1 VPTGP
6 KLFFDPAIYFT
17 VYLFFLPDDPDSVS
31 FLDDPVGRIDVVV
44 VEVFVAFIVKV
55 VFVVVKV
62 FVALDIVVEV
72 LVAFIVYIV
81 DIVDDVFVVVFV
93 VLKVL

>member
-1 VPTGP
+1 MTLVV
-6 KLFFDPAIYFT
+6 FWSAIYFT
-17 VYLFFLPDDPDSVS
+17 VYLFFLPDDPDFVS

-55 VFVVVKV
+55 VYVVVKV
-62 FVALDIVVEV
+62 FVALDVVVEV
-72 LVAFIVYIV
+72 LVAFIV
-81 DIVDDVFVVVFV
+81 DNFVVVFINDVFV

>member
-1 VPTGP
+1 VPTVP

-17 VYLFFLPDDPDSVS
+17 VYLFFLPDDPDFVS
-31 FLDDPVGRIDVVV
+31 FPDDPVGRIDVVSVEVFAVFIVDVDVIFVRVFDAVYVV
-44 VEVFVAFIVKV
+44 VEVFVAV
-55 VFVVVKV
+55 
-62 FVALDIVVEV
+62 
-72 LVAFIVYIV
+72 IV